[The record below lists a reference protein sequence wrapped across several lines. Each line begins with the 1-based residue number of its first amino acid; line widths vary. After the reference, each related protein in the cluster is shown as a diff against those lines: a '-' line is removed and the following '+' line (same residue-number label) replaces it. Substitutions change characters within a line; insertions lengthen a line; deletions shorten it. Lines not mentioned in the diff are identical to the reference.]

1 MSKRFTKSHEYIRMD
16 GDVGVVGISDHAQK
30 ELGDVIFVEL
40 PAVGSDVT
48 AGEQFGSIESVKAF
62 SDLYSPVSGEVVE
75 INGSLADKPESV
87 NTSPYED
94 GWMIKVRLRDAA
106 ELEALMD
113 SAAYD
118 AWVAEES

>member
-1 MSKRFTKSHEYIRMD
+1 MSNRFTKSHEYIRMD

-40 PAVGSDVT
+40 PGVGSDVT

-75 INGSLADKPESV
+75 INGSLADRPESV

-106 ELEALMD
+106 ELDALMD

>member
-1 MSKRFTKSHEYIRMD
+1 MSNRFTKSHEYIRMD

-75 INGSLADKPESV
+75 INGSLADRPESV

-106 ELEALMD
+106 ELDALMD

>member
-1 MSKRFTKSHEYIRMD
+1 MSNRFTRSHEYIRMD

-40 PAVGSDVT
+40 PEVGSDVT

-75 INGSLADKPESV
+75 VNGSLADRPELV
-87 NTSPYED
+87 NTSPYDE
-94 GWMIKVRLRDAA
+94 GWMIKVRSRDAA

-113 SAAYD
+113 SGAYE
-118 AWVAEES
+118 AYVAEES

>member
-40 PAVGSDVT
+40 PEVGSAVT

-94 GWMIKVRLRDAA
+94 GWMIKVRLRDTA
-106 ELEALMD
+106 ELDALMD

>member
-1 MSKRFTKSHEYIRMD
+1 MSNRFTKSHEYIRMD

-75 INGSLADKPESV
+75 INSSLADRPESV

>member
-106 ELEALMD
+106 ELDALMD